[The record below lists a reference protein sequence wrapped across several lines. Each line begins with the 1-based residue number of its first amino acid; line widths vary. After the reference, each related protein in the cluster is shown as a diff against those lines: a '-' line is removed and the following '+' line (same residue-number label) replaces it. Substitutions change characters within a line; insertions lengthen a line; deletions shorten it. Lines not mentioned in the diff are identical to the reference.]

1 MKNIMEEKDLIKYIG
16 KEIVNTNFLYKGIIS
31 GIGNHKETGVL
42 YVVINYMLSNPSTDQ
57 KLKTS
62 TNLLKLKLDTDLV
75 YRYYIENDTR
85 LSLICI
91 TLKEFEEQWKFISSL
106 VDMKESSI
114 SLTLQEA
121 RELFGSSISW
131 GVKEKLLKNYSKRE
145 LKGLPQKI
153 ELYDIKVPHEVYKIL
168 DNKPSKV
175 LFDNCPNLGTCAD
188 GIYLSEKECLSAIAF
203 WKLLWL
209 VREYTIVSG
218 ISKPDWSD
226 IVQDKY
232 CIIRRRHDTVGISK
246 ENSSFYPLAFTS
258 KEIAEIFFEDYEELI
273 KQYYML

>member
-1 MKNIMEEKDLIKYIG
+1 MKNIMEEKDLRKCIG
-16 KEIVNTNFLYKGIIS
+16 KGVVNTNFLYKGIIS

-57 KLKTS
+57 QLKTS
-62 TNLLKLKLDTDLV
+62 TDLCKLELDTDLI
-75 YRYYIENDTR
+75 YRYYLENDDSC
-85 LSLICI
+85 LPLICI

-131 GVKEKLLKNYSKRE
+131 GVKEKLLKNFSERE

-153 ELYDIKVPHEVYKIL
+153 ELSDIKIPHEVYKIL

-175 LFDNCPNLGTCAD
+175 LFDNCPDLNVQAD
-188 GIYLSEKECLSAIAF
+188 GLYLSEKECLSAIAF

-218 ISKPDWSD
+218 IAKPDWSD
-226 IVQDKY
+226 TVQNKY
-232 CIIRRRHDTVGISK
+232 CIIRRRHDMIGVSREITY
-246 ENSSFYPLAFTS
+246 FPLAFTS
-258 KEIAEIFFEDYEELI
+258 KEIAEIFFEDHKELI